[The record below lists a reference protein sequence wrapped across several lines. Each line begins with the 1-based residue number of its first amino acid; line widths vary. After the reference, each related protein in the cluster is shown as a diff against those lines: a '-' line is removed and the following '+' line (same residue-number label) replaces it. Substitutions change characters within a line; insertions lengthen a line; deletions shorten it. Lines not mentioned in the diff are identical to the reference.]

1 MQYDLRKAATYDEMR
16 ILDKKVD
23 GLPTF
28 ASVMDV
34 NDKFRDYVKQASY
47 NEWQSTTNQK
57 VLHLINQESLMVSH
71 VQLTDILN
79 ENRLETQNKLN
90 LCVKAK
96 DVEATFTEV
105 KKMIEYNSSEDNDRN
120 KELAY
125 LQKTVREI
133 QAKLD

>member
-47 NEWQSTTNQK
+47 NEWQSTTN
-57 VLHLINQESLMVSH
+57 
-71 VQLTDILN
+71 
-79 ENRLETQNKLN
+79 
-90 LCVKAK
+90 
-96 DVEATFTEV
+96 
-105 KKMIEYNSSEDNDRN
+105 
-120 KELAY
+120 
-125 LQKTVREI
+125 
-133 QAKLD
+133 